1 MWEQKELHLIIQ
13 LKTKYLQ
20 YSIIIRFRKRH
31 ILNSF
36 ESSGLNCT
44 LLLNPSIEHVFGYS
58 RLEIL

>member
-1 MWEQKELHLIIQ
+1 MWEQIELHLIIQ

-20 YSIIIRFRKRH
+20 YFIIIRFRKRH
-31 ILNSF
+31 ILNFF

-44 LLLNPSIEHVFGYS
+44 LLSNPSIEHVFGYS